1 MPAGGEL
8 LVSLTRGE
16 KDGGE
21 ALVVTV
27 KDSGHGM
34 TPEEIAA
41 AFEPYFSTKD
51 TGLGLGLSL
60 TRKIVEDH
68 GGVIALVSDPGR
80 GTTVRITLPLLPHPD
95 AVQQEHAI
103 AG

>member
-1 MPAGGEL
+1 L
-8 LVSLTRGE
+8 HVSLTRGE

-27 KDSGHGM
+27 TDSGHGM

-68 GGVIALVSDPGR
+68 GGVISLSSDPGR
-80 GTTVRITLPLLPHPD
+80 GTTACIILPLLPHPD
-95 AVQQEHAI
+95 AVQQDQAI
-103 AG
+103 AS